1 MAVAIVLGAL
11 AGVVGFLLLVVG
23 LRLAKNAT
31 PTSNLSHMGALLL
44 GVLGSF
50 VVLAGAAFA
59 CILAARDAAVPFV
72 LAEAISL
79 SVAAIGYG
87 IVKMVG
93 RK

>member
-11 AGVVGFLLLVVG
+11 AGALGFSLLLVG

-31 PTSNLSHMGALLL
+31 PTSNLGHMGALLL

-50 VVLAGAAFA
+50 VVLAGAALG
-59 CILAARDAAVPFV
+59 CIALFREYAVPFV
-72 LAEAISL
+72 LAEAVAL
-79 SVAAIGYG
+79 SVVAIVYG
-87 IVKMVG
+87 IAKIVA